1 MSVGGLLG
9 ACLLLTSCVPAAR
22 PAPAPSAVPAQ
33 VPAQAEAARD
43 VLVYHCGRCHRS
55 DLETALPGA
64 LAVFD
69 LSDDHWYRGLRPE
82 QVASMLRRLE
92 AKDDLDPR
100 DLVTME
106 TFAASVK

>member
-9 ACLLLTSCVPAAR
+9 LCLLAASCVPAAR
-22 PAPAPSAVPAQ
+22 APARPPT

-55 DLETALPGA
+55 DLPTAIPGA

-69 LSDDHWYRGLRPE
+69 LTDDLWYRGLGAE
-82 QVASMLRRLE
+82 QLESALRRLRS
-92 AKDDLDPR
+92 KDDLDPR
-100 DLVTME
+100 DLATME
-106 TFAASVK
+106 AFVASAK